1 MASAISG
8 GNRKRH
14 QRCDRQQN
22 GEELTSRVRLG
33 QHHRQRAEVDEPEL
47 QADILADGTGPRD
60 VAKRLKVR
68 LTSRGSQKAKWLK
81 IQPQNI

>member
-22 GEELTSRVRLG
+22 GEGLTSRVRLG
-33 QHHRQRAEVDEPEL
+33 QHHRQRAEADEPEL
-47 QADILADGTGPRD
+47 QADILADGTPR
-60 VAKRLKVR
+60 VA
-68 LTSRGSQKAKWLK
+68 RGMWPNVLRSVLPLVEVKKLSD
-81 IQPQNI
+81 